1 MNSPFPSTN
10 MYYID
15 PEVKT
20 NEMLTKYENMI
31 YPVIRVQSRK
41 KYISAAFWNY
51 ISTPINFIVTLFTG
65 LTAGQAGSTNSYLE
79 PKTVFVML
87 FVCFILSTINIF
99 FKLKEK
105 AELNYLSAKSY
116 EAFGNQFMKI
126 NVLPQDSP
134 QEIETKLTGYIELK
148 KKMDEF
154 MSQEKVEGVNYFTEF
169 LYYCVQKRK
178 SRKIINILFENA
190 KGENNE
196 IFRQRIQ
203 VLAEL
208 KRTGVISGQE
218 FNLIL
223 ASLNET
229 AKEYIRYETS
239 DGPNNRI
246 VKYIRNITYG
256 EPPITKRAPIEAPL
270 PDYPPSPPPSSS
282 YLTRSRRDYYEPTT
296 LQVNDYIQRTPP
308 SSFTADEMNRFF
320 RRRSPTITRSRGNS
334 INSEKD
340 SFASDDGDDPGN
352 TWTNV

>member
-1 MNSPFPSTN
+1 MNSPFPASN
-10 MYYID
+10 LYSIN
-15 PEVKT
+15 PEVRT

-65 LTAGQAGSTNSYLE
+65 LTAGQAGSTNSYLDQ
-79 PKTVFVML
+79 KTVFVML

-134 QEIETKLTGYIELK
+134 QEIDDKLAGYIELK
-148 KKMDEF
+148 KKIDEF

-169 LYYCVQKRK
+169 LYFCVQKQK

-246 VKYIRNITYG
+246 AKYIRNMTYR
-256 EPPITKRAPIEAPL
+256 EQPITRRAPIETPL
-270 PDYPPSPPPSSS
+270 PDYSPSAHPSS

-296 LQVNDYIQRTPP
+296 LQVNDFIQRTPP
-308 SSFTADEMNRFF
+308 ASFSADELNRFS
-320 RRRSPTITRSRGNS
+320 RRRSPTITRSRANS
-334 INSEKD
+334 DDD
-340 SFASDDGDDPGN
+340 SFASDDGDDQGN
-352 TWTNV
+352 TWTEV

>member
-1 MNSPFPSTN
+1 MAELISSPQSQTNFPSAN
-10 MYYID
+10 MYYMD
-15 PEVKT
+15 PEVKA
-20 NEMLTKYENMI
+20 NEMIAKYENMI
-31 YPVIRVQSRK
+31 YPLIRVQSRK

-65 LTAGQAGSTNSYLE
+65 LTAGQAGSTNSYLD
-79 PKTVFVML
+79 PKTVFIML

-126 NVLPQDSP
+126 NVLPQDTP
-134 QEIETKLTGYIELK
+134 EDIETKLAGYIDLK
-148 KKMDEF
+148 KLIDDF
-154 MSQEKVEGVNYFTEF
+154 MSQEKVESVNYFTEF
-169 LYYCVQKRK
+169 LYYCVQKQK

-223 ASLNET
+223 ASLNERS
-229 AKEYIRYETS
+229 KEYVECARS
-239 DGPNNRI
+239 DRI
-246 VKYIRNITYG
+246 HSRLTDYVRTMAH
-256 EPPITKRAPIEAPL
+256 REARPPL
-270 PDYPPSPPPSSS
+270 PPPPPPLYSQS
-282 YLTRSRRDYYEPTT
+282 LVIKPTT
-296 LQVNDYIQRTPP
+296 LQVNDYLRCTPP
-308 SSFTADEMNRFF
+308 ASLG
-320 RRRSPTITRSRGNS
+320 SRGS
-334 INSEKD
+334 IESD
-340 SFASDDGDDPGN
+340 HSDSDDENEN
-352 TWTNV
+352 TWRNK